1 MKSTPR
7 LECHV
12 MISLQSNC
20 STSTMLT
27 TKPKIRAKT
36 AEQHTINILL
46 EGSSRVIS
54 AEKSVIVLVVE
65 QKDQKWDHLKPTV
78 ASNYPFPAKWLN
90 LPRFHLLSQII
101 YGWGRDWTVQPV
113 SNLHMKLFHRL
124 FLRRGEV
131 LRSAQLGGNYLTKG
145 VLNMLIS

>member
-1 MKSTPR
+1 MKSTAR
-7 LECHV
+7 VEWHA
-12 MISLQSNC
+12 MISLQSNF

-27 TKPKIRAKT
+27 TKPKIWAKK
-36 AEQHTINILL
+36 AKKHTLNILL
-46 EGSSRVIS
+46 EGSGRVIS
-54 AEKSVIVLVVE
+54 AEKSVMILVVE

-90 LPRFHLLSQII
+90 LSRFHLLSQII

-113 SNLHMKLFHRL
+113 SSLHMRLFHRL

-145 VLNMLIS
+145 ALNM